1 MSRSSGG
8 CRGALLVALLALAGC
23 GFHPLYGDTTG
34 ATGAVPIN
42 VQQQLESIHILPSQD
57 RMGQELYNNLR
68 DMLNPRGVPAK
79 PKYFL
84 AVQLVETQQQLLLEQ
99 DQAATRTYLLI
110 TANYHLRVADGQA
123 EVLSGTVRSRTG
135 FNLLTNEY
143 ASLVAK
149 RNAEE
154 RSAGELADGIR
165 ERLAL
170 YLAQAPA
177 PPPAKPGS

>member
-1 MSRSSGG
+1 MSWSSGG

-23 GFHPLYGDTTG
+23 GFHPLYGNTTG
-34 ATGAVPIN
+34 TAGGVPIN
-42 VQQQLESIHILPSQD
+42 VQQQLESIHIVPSQD
-57 RMGQELYNNLR
+57 RMGQQLYNNLR
-68 DMLNPRGVPAK
+68 DMLNPRGVPDK

-84 AVQLVETQQQLLLEQ
+84 AVTLVETQQQLLLDQQ

-177 PPPAKPGS
+177 P